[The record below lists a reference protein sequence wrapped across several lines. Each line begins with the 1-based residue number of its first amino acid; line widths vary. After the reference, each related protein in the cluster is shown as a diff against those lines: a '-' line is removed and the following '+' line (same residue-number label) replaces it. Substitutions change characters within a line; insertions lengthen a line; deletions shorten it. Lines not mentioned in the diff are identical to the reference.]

1 MKHIVQITAENS
13 DLSKLKHYW
22 GRPEFTADDGIGSLA
37 SLYQAGDAI
46 IAIAGYF
53 DEQLITMGSGV
64 MIAPGLMI
72 TATHVLDEFP
82 RTGSGPVFLTFLE
95 GDSARVWLPTD
106 VVTASGLSEF
116 GTFGEQRKKISDL
129 SLVSC
134 ALHSDAHAS
143 RALSLASIELCL
155 PLPGERLWAVGFRQ
169 GAIDQDATGLTP
181 LVTSGVVTACFS
193 KGRGERMPSTCIE
206 ISMESWGG
214 MSGGPVYNK
223 DGRLLGVVSSSF
235 DGGPT
240 YVTLIWD
247 AMRLWVKAPQQG
259 VWPCQTLDLF
269 KGMDLGLVKIKG
281 QVKRD
286 SDWNVTL
293 VLTKEEMEVL
303 VASQSHNQANSAD
316 AKSRAAD

>member
-1 MKHIVQITAENS
+1 
-13 DLSKLKHYW
+13 
-22 GRPEFTADDGIGSLA
+22 
-37 SLYQAGDAI
+37 
-46 IAIAGYF
+46 
-53 DEQLITMGSGV
+53 
-64 MIAPGLMI
+64 
-72 TATHVLDEFP
+72 
-82 RTGSGPVFLTFLE
+82 
-95 GDSARVWLPTD
+95 
-106 VVTASGLSEF
+106 
-116 GTFGEQRKKISDL
+116 
-129 SLVSC
+129 
-134 ALHSDAHAS
+134 
-143 RALSLASIELCL
+143 
-155 PLPGERLWAVGFRQ
+155 
-169 GAIDQDATGLTP
+169 
-181 LVTSGVVTACFS
+181 
-193 KGRGERMPSTCIE
+193 MPSTCIE
-206 ISMESWGG
+206 VSMESWGG

-303 VASQSHNQANSAD
+303 VTSQSPNQANSAD
-316 AKSRAAD
+316 TKSRAAD